1 MARVPLL
8 SGSRL
13 VLADAPA
20 DAVVLRPRRPG
31 EAIADI
37 GAAVRDAF
45 RYPLSG
51 AALDRLVPKGGRVT
65 IVVEP
70 SALPIPAVPRDPR
83 QRALVAT
90 LAELEALGVPSERQT
105 LLVACGLE
113 RRPRPQALD
122 YIVTPDL
129 ARRFHGTAV
138 VHDCESPDLV
148 EVGGDGVRVNPA
160 LLDADAVVVVTAA
173 ETVLHGGPAALLGAC
188 DAATIRA
195 AGAVSLLETSS
206 STGWRAALALERTLA
221 ARAPLVGLSLTLC
234 NPRVTGALHGY
245 PYAADAG
252 ALIAAD
258 PLRHAYGLLP
268 PAVRERVL
276 RAFSQELGALA
287 AYAGPPSVAHAE
299 ALLRA
304 VEARSA
310 RLDAPLDA
318 ICIGIPETT
327 PHLPRERPNPVLAA
341 TLGLGLAL
349 RLWRDAFPVADGGTA
364 ILVSGFQRR
373 FAHPTQA
380 PYRGFLQAVTRH
392 GRIPEELAGAE
403 AEAATDE
410 RALREYRAGRT
421 CHPLLPYADWAGCQP
436 AIARLGAVV
445 VAGCRDGT
453 AAQALG
459 FVPASSVGIALAMAH
474 GRAGGEPR
482 VGFLQSPPFFPVEVG
497 SA

>member
-1 MARVPLL
+1 VPRVPLL
-8 SGSRL
+8 NGSRL
-13 VLADAPA
+13 VLADAPD
-20 DAVVLRPRRPG
+20 DAVVLRPRPPA
-31 EAIADI
+31 EAIADVA
-37 GAAVRDAF
+37 AAVRDAF

-51 AALDRLVPKGGRVT
+51 EPLEKLVPRGGRVT
-65 IVVEP
+65 VVVEP
-70 SALPIPAVPRDPR
+70 SSLPIPAAPRDPR

-90 LAELEALGVPSERQT
+90 LAELERLGVPDERQT

-113 RRPRPQALD
+113 RRPRPQQLD
-122 YIVTPDL
+122 YIVTPEL
-129 ARRFHGTAV
+129 ARRFHGRAV
-138 VHDCESPDLV
+138 VHDAEDPALV
-148 EVGGDGVRVNPA
+148 DIGGGRRVNPA
-160 LLDADAVVVVTAA
+160 LLDADAVVVVSAA
-173 ETVLHGGPAALLGAC
+173 ESVLHGGPAALLGAC

-206 STGWRAALALERTLA
+206 SSGWRAAVEVERALA
-221 ARAPLVGLSLTLC
+221 ARAPVLGLSLTLC
-234 NPRVTGALHGY
+234 NPRLAGALHGY
-245 PYAADAG
+245 PYAPDAG
-252 ALIAAD
+252 DRIARD

-268 PAVRERVL
+268 TPVRERVL
-276 RAFSQELGALA
+276 RAFPQELAALA

-304 VEARSA
+304 IEARSA
-310 RLDAPLDA
+310 RLDGQLDA
-318 ICIGIPETT
+318 ICVGIPDTT

-392 GRIPEELAGAE
+392 GRIPDELAGAE
-403 AEAATDE
+403 RATAADE
-410 RALREYRAGRT
+410 RALREYRDGRT

-436 AIARLGAVV
+436 ALQRLGAVV
-445 VAGCRDGT
+445 IAGCRDGT

-459 FVPASSVGIALAMAH
+459 FVPASSIGIALAMAH
-474 GRAGGEPR
+474 GRAGGPPR
-482 VGFLQSPPFFPVEVG
+482 VGFLQAPPFFPVEV
-497 SA
+497 AA